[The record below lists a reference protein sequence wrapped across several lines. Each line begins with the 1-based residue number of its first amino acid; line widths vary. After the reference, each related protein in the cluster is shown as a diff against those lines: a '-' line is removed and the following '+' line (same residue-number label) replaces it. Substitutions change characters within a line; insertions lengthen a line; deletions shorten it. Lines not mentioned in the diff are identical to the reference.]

1 MINTSLSANV
11 VPRPCAISKTF
22 SPPSSAARRLN
33 SKLRRRLVATFL
45 ISNEHFAQFKLDHT
59 KLVQANQPP
68 QGAAGSQRL
77 FKIVFPLRTF
87 ASCGGLGFQSLL
99 VLFCQ
104 NSLFFPICFCRFSFA
119 NCLQL
124 RRNRTPLATKHF
136 QPNNPPNSP

>member
-22 SPPSSAARRLN
+22 SPPSSASRRLN

-45 ISNEHFAQFKLDHT
+45 ISNEHCAQFKSDHT
-59 KLVQANQPP
+59 TLVQANQPP

-87 ASCGGLGFQSLL
+87 ASCGGFVSPT
-99 VLFCQ
+99 LFV
-104 NSLFFPICFCRFSFA
+104 
-119 NCLQL
+119 
-124 RRNRTPLATKHF
+124 
-136 QPNNPPNSP
+136 